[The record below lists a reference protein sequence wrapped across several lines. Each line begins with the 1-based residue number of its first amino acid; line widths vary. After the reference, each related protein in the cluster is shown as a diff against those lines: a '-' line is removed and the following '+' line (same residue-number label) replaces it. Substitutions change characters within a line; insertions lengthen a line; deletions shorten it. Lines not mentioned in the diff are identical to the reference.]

1 MGTAIQTVT
10 ANFMIQSQW
19 QIIEQLLGQMN
30 DAEKRELMS
39 RVASSLSP
47 QRPDEELRVQREALD
62 NLRSDFAKLPVS
74 NPKDGFCS
82 SDHDRIL
89 YGRPA

>member
-1 MGTAIQTVT
+1 
-10 ANFMIQSQW
+10 MIQSQW
-19 QIIEQLLGQMN
+19 QIIEQLLGEMN

-39 RVASSLSP
+39 RVASSLYLQGDADDLCL
-47 QRPDEELRVQREALD
+47 QRNALD
-62 NLRSDFAKLPVS
+62 DLRSEIAKLPIS
-74 NPKDGFCS
+74 NPNDGFCG